1 MFYKLRVSIL
11 CGFQLMTLNH
21 ENTEIYLT
29 REKWLNVA
37 ESVFVKYLNE
47 NNTKASLFKI
57 VQKHLS
63 EGS

>member
-1 MFYKLRVSIL
+1 
-11 CGFQLMTLNH
+11 MTLNH